1 MSHTG
6 MIIGIPGL
14 EVIRVKSKHSIDVWA
29 RPFRRQSSCPHC
41 GGSELRIKATHKRT
55 VKHTRRGNQVMIL
68 HLKVPKYH
76 CQSCSRYFRH
86 AFAGLRPRYRSSDTY
101 RMEVYEAHDGGVT
114 QRKLSRTH
122 RISSA
127 TVERW
132 YRDHLG
138 IKHAEMDRR
147 RCPRVLGIDE
157 HFFTRKKGY
166 ATTFVDLK
174 NHTVFD
180 VQLGRSEP
188 SLRRYLQGLEGR
200 GNVQVVVMDLSETY
214 RSIARR
220 YFPNATIVADR
231 FHVVRLI
238 NQHFLKVWQQHH
250 PEGRRNRGLLSLMR
264 RHQWRLSDEQQE
276 NLMNYLAEFPV
287 LKALY
292 EAKQKLIRFVLLKTL
307 KARQMKAKLPHYLRL
322 LEELKDSPLRAL
334 AKTLTSWMEPIVA
347 MWRFSKSNGITEGFH
362 NKMEMIS
369 RRAYG
374 FRNFENYRLR
384 VLTHCGWDGIINR
397 VRMNAHPP
405 LIG

>member
-1 MSHTG
+1 MSHAG

-14 EVIRVKSKHSIDVWA
+14 EVIRVKSKRQIDVWA
-29 RPFRRQSSCPHC
+29 RPYRRQTHCQYC

-76 CQSCSRYFRH
+76 CRGCGRYFRH
-86 AFAGLRPRYRSSDTY
+86 TFPGLRSRYRSTDTY
-101 RMEVYEAHDGGVT
+101 QLEVYEAHDGGVT
-114 QRKLSRTH
+114 QRKLSLTH
-122 RISSA
+122 MISGA

-132 YRDHLG
+132 YRGHLD

-147 RCPRVLGIDE
+147 LCPRVLGIDE
-157 HFFTRKKGY
+157 HFFTRKKGF
-166 ATTFVDLK
+166 ATTFVDLR

-180 VQLGRSEP
+180 VKLGRSEP
-188 SLRRYLQGLEGR
+188 SLRPYLQGLQGR
-200 GNVQVVVMDLSETY
+200 SNVQVVVMDLSETY
-214 RSIARR
+214 RSIARQ
-220 YFPNATIVADR
+220 YFPGATIVADR

-238 NQHFLKVWQQHH
+238 NQHFLKIWQQYD
-250 PEGRRNRGLLSLMR
+250 PEGRKNRGLINLMR
-264 RHQWRLSDEQQE
+264 RHQWNLKDEQHA
-276 NLMNYLAEFPV
+276 NLMTYLANYPV
-287 LKALY
+287 LQQLY
-292 EAKQKLIRFVLLKTL
+292 AAKQKLVRLILLKTL
-307 KARQMKAKLPHYLRL
+307 TAKRARKKLPQLLKLLDHLRN
-322 LEELKDSPLRAL
+322 SPLRTL
-334 AKTLTSWMEPIVA
+334 AKTLTSWLESIVA

-384 VLTHCGWDGIINR
+384 VLTHCGWNGIINR

-405 LIG
+405 LTA